1 MRKSD
6 FIRERKAFE
15 KKYKRNDWIYSA
27 VFILLLIANWFVV
40 SVLDVLDSFPE
51 SLSWI
56 YLAVFFMF
64 LFGNIF
70 AINRFHQRQIRKSGL
85 NCHSCRDPLM
95 GEQADIAVATDN
107 CPMCGNRAFC

>member
-15 KKYKRNDWIYSA
+15 KRFKRNDWIYSA
-27 VFILLLIANWFVV
+27 VFILILVANYVVV
-40 SVLDVLDSFPE
+40 SVLDALDNLPE
-51 SLSWI
+51 SVSWI
-56 YLAVFFMF
+56 YLVLFFAF

-70 AINRFHQRQIRKSGL
+70 AVYKFHQHQIKNSGL

-107 CPMCGNRAFC
+107 CPMCGDRAFY